1 MALAENSVSEDIL
14 APWPSLPQPVAALGQ
29 PALRHL
35 AAHLAGLAAEAPDE
49 AAEDALL
56 HEADAAERA
65 LAAWRPLPPLDL
77 PEASGGAPARLPLP
91 NGGWALRP
99 AAGGLVLYDA
109 TGAPYRTLEGLE
121 AVAQLARLGWQT
133 PGLRAAFEEVSRGQ
147 ISVEEAI
154 RGYERVPV
162 ATLFAGP
169 GRRLQIDQ
177 LAGPTGWP
185 RALLLWEPGAAP
197 DAPPPLLLE
206 GPDAVDQLSRAQAAP
221 RTEAAAE
228 AVRLYADL
236 HWGILHNSL
245 PDVIPSADDA
255 AAYFRP
261 GPGRPTT
268 AALGALLQ
276 ALVGPEAGLPPRPPG
291 ARLELELRVTGH
303 LAEGRNDGLFAEAWS
318 ALDPDLEPGQWV
330 AAWAWADEQGALR
343 VRYEGLFHTDRGW
356 RWLPKP
362 WRASPRGR

>member
-1 MALAENSVSEDIL
+1 MPLLENSVSDDIL
-14 APWPSLPQPVAALGQ
+14 APWPSLPQPVGALGQ

-35 AAHLAGLAAEAPDE
+35 AAHLTGLAAEAPDE

-77 PEASGGAPARLPLP
+77 PEASGSAPHRLPLP
-91 NGGWALRP
+91 AGGWAIRP
-99 AAGGLVLYDA
+99 PGGGLVLTDA
-109 TGAPYRTLEGLE
+109 DGQPHRVLEGAE
-121 AVAQLARLGWQT
+121 AVAQLARIGWRA
-133 PGLRAAFEEVSRGQ
+133 PGLRAALEGVAHGQ
-147 ISVEEAI
+147 IRVEEAI
-154 RGYERVPV
+154 RGYERAPV
-162 ATLFAGP
+162 ATLYAGP

-228 AVRLYADL
+228 AARLHADL
-236 HWGILHNSL
+236 YWGILHNSL
-245 PDVIPSADDA
+245 PDVIPSADEA
-255 AAYFRP
+255 AACFRP
-261 GPGRPTT
+261 GPGRPTQ

-291 ARLELELRVTGH
+291 ARLQLELRLTGH
-303 LAEGRNDGLFAEAWS
+303 LAEGRDDGLFAEAWS

-330 AAWAWADEQGALR
+330 AAWAWADAQGQAR
-343 VRYEGLFHTDRGW
+343 VRYEGLFLRPGGW

-362 WRASPRGR
+362 WRASPRAA